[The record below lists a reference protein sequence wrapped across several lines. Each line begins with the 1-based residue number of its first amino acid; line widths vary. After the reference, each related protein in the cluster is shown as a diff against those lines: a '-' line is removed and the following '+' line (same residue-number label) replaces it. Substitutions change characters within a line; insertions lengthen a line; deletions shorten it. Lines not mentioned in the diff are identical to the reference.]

1 MNFHGVHRLKLSIF
15 AIKAYQCSVQLYN
28 GHILYNKKGNLF
40 VFDKIYT

>member
-15 AIKAYQCSVQLYN
+15 AIKAYHVLSNFIMV
-28 GHILYNKKGNLF
+28 IFLYNKKGNLF